1 MSAPRFTLRDAD
13 YQRDF
18 ALLQSVREPV
28 FIAEQQFPLEEEWD
42 ALDPLSR
49 HVLAVD
55 ADGRAIA
62 TGRLTPEHKIGRMA
76 VLPEWR
82 GAGVGLAIVQRLIDI
97 ARDIGY
103 AEVALHSQ
111 MHAVPFYQRAG
122 FVAEGE
128 PFDECGAP
136 HQLMRLNLQSV
147 DVNTGVHSFDRAAD
161 VRAAAVRIA
170 HAAKH
175 GLCIASRELEFEL
188 FDHDEFVDA
197 VKAVALSGRGALVRL
212 LIDDVRLAL
221 ERDHRLIQL
230 AQRLSSKIEIRR
242 PNPEYAGSD
251 RPALVLNDV
260 GGWLK
265 RQDPSRYDGEYA
277 LNDRPRLRELQ
288 LAFDRIWERADPET
302 RIRTLKM

>member
-1 MSAPRFTLRDAD
+1 MSTPRFVLRDAN
-13 YQRDF
+13 YQQDF
-18 ALLQSVREPV
+18 PLLQSIREPV

-42 ALDPLSR
+42 ELDPLSR
-49 HVLAVD
+49 HVLALD
-55 ADGRAIA
+55 SDGRAIA
-62 TGRLTPEHKIGRMA
+62 TGRLTPQHKIGRMA

-82 GAGVGLAIVQRLIDI
+82 GAGVGLAIVQRLIEI
-97 ARDIGY
+97 ARELDY
-103 AEVALHSQ
+103 EEVALHAQ

-122 FVAEGE
+122 FLAEGE

-136 HQLMRLNLQSV
+136 HQLMRLRLAEPVRASKVQSV
-147 DVNTGVHSFDRAAD
+147 D
-161 VRAAAVRIA
+161 RAAAVHSAAVQIA
-170 HAAKH
+170 KAARH
-175 GLCIASRELEFEL
+175 GLCLASRELEFDLYDQE
-188 FDHDEFVDA
+188 DFVEA
-197 VKAVALSGRGALVRL
+197 VKVVALSGRGAQVRL

-242 PNPEYAGSD
+242 PNLEYAGSD
-251 RPALVLNDV
+251 RPALLLNDV

-288 LAFDRIWERADPET
+288 VAFDRLWERAEPET

>member
-1 MSAPRFTLRDAD
+1 MTDARFVLRDAD
-13 YQRDF
+13 YQKDF
-18 ALLQSVREPV
+18 ALLQSIREPV
-28 FIAEQQFPLEEEWD
+28 FITEQQFPLEEEWD
-42 ALDPLSR
+42 ELDPVSR
-49 HVLAVD
+49 HVLALD
-55 ADGRAIA
+55 ASGRAIA
-62 TGRLTPEHKIGRMA
+62 TGRLTPAHKIGRMA

-82 GAGVGLAIVQRLIDI
+82 GAGIGLAIVNRLIEI
-97 ARDIGY
+97 AREIGY
-103 AEVALHSQ
+103 EEVALHAQ

-122 FVAEGE
+122 FVAQGE

-136 HQLMRLNLQSV
+136 HQLMRLSLLEPPASNKVQSI
-147 DVNTGVHSFDRAAD
+147 DRALD
-161 VRAAAVRIA
+161 VRNAAVQIA
-170 HAAKH
+170 KAAKH
-175 GLCIASRELEFEL
+175 GLCLASRELEFEL
-188 FDHDEFVDA
+188 FDQDDFVDA

-265 RQDPSRYDGEYA
+265 RQDPARYDGEFA

-288 LAFDRIWERADPET
+288 LAFDRIWERAEPET